1 MRRQLPRLRR
11 LHPPAAVARFR
22 VDKAALAEAHA
33 KELLLLMDVDKTGKI
48 SKQEWMKF
56 MEEEFDR
63 LDKDKKGE
71 LDQKELMQARV
82 WIKQK
87 PFQRL
92 GK

>member
-1 MRRQLPRLRR
+1 
-11 LHPPAAVARFR
+11 
-22 VDKAALAEAHA
+22 
-33 KELLLLMDVDKTGKI
+33 
-48 SKQEWMKF
+48 

-82 WIKQK
+82 WVKQK